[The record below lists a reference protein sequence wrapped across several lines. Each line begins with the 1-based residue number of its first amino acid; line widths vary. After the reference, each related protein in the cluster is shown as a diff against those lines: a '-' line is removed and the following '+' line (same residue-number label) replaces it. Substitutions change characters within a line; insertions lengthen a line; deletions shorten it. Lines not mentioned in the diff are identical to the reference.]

1 MYAFLIFFLL
11 FICCV
16 LSKRERLKKS
26 GYNKH
31 HKSIILVLFFISLCY
46 SVDAFQGNCALVTY
60 PHINEFN
67 RFYLF
72 FTTDFFRC
80 CLSIFSSFFSFY
92 NFLRLPLYF
101 FLYFDF
107 IFYSF
112 CIFLWSFVSTCSHRC
127 SINAAVAATTLVKLK
142 TSEWMQSYEGIIC
155 ILSNF

>member
-1 MYAFLIFFLL
+1 MGASNNELKLSLYSIDWPFTSRYGLLMYAFLIFFLL

-31 HKSIILVLFFISLCY
+31 HKSIILVLFFISLSY

-107 IFYSF
+107 IF
-112 CIFLWSFVSTCSHRC
+112 VSTLFVFFVEFRF
-127 SINAAVAATTLVKLK
+127 NV
-142 TSEWMQSYEGIIC
+142 
-155 ILSNF
+155 